1 MAQKRAIMQLLDAM
15 LQVGAGSITNV
26 TAWCLLNGVDRRTFY
41 RHRARILAEG
51 SWRPR
56 SRRPTSCP
64 GATVAAVVEA
74 VIRVRGELSTAT
86 GPGWG
91 IDNGADPIRDRLV
104 ELAVAQDW
112 AARGWRVPSRA
123 TINRILSRAGLL
135 TRCPRKRPKRSYR
148 RFCFA
153 QPRDCYQI
161 DGTQVKLAG
170 GEKAVVIEVLDDC
183 TRTLVATRAA
193 ASETTA
199 AAVEAINTAARDFGV
214 PAIVLADNGASFSN
228 ASRRPDAAPTKFG
241 RTVTS
246 WGARLIH
253 SSPYHPQTC
262 GKVERHHQTFKKWLA
277 RQPVQP
283 ATLAALQDLLDTYQV
298 YYNTV
303 RRHSAIGRRTPQQ
316 AWQEAADAGRIGGP
330 TNLPM
335 QTDATLHTRTVYRD
349 GTVHIG
355 HRLKIRVGSPY
366 AGTRISIIRDGHT
379 ATAYTD
385 QGHPI
390 GYIHLD
396 DTKNYQGKLTP
407 AA

>member
-1 MAQKRAIMQLLDAM
+1 MAQKRAIMQLLDAT
-15 LQVGAGSITNV
+15 LQVGAASITNV
-26 TAWCLLNGVDRRTFY
+26 SAWCRLNGVDRRTFY

-51 SWRPR
+51 SWQER
-56 SRRPTSCP
+56 SRRPVSCP
-64 GATVAAVVEA
+64 GATAAAVVEA
-74 VIRVRGELSTAT
+74 VLWVRGELSAAT

-104 ELAVAQDW
+104 EVAVAQGW

-161 DGTQVKLAG
+161 DGTQVRLAG

-183 TRTLVATRAA
+183 TRMLVATRAA

-199 AAVEAINTAARDFGV
+199 AAVEAINAAARDFGA
-214 PAIVLADNGASFSN
+214 PAIMLADNGAAFSN
-228 ASRRPDAAPTKFG
+228 TSRRPDAAPTRFG
-241 RTVTS
+241 RTVTG
-246 WGARLIH
+246 WGTRLIH

-277 RQPVQP
+277 QQPTPP
-283 ATLAALQDLLDTYQV
+283 ATLQALQDLLDTYQI

-303 RRHSAIGRRTPQQ
+303 RRHSAIGRRTPRQ
-316 AWQEAADAGRIGGP
+316 AWDEAADAGRVGGP

-335 QTDATLHTRTVYRD
+335 QTDATLHTCTVDRD
-349 GTVHIG
+349 GAVRIG
-355 HRLKIRVGSPY
+355 RRLKIRVGRPY
-366 AGTRISIIRDGHT
+366 AGTRISIIRDGLT
-379 ATAYTD
+379 ATAYTN
-385 QGHPI
+385 QGHPM

-396 DTKNYQGKLTP
+396 NTKTYQGKLTP